1 MQEYAARFAEFLEQ
15 LAVKIRSLTIDRIS
29 KAIRLAGMGI
39 VVGSLGFSALIFL
52 VWALFEVLEIPLTT
66 GGAFALI
73 GVAILVI
80 GAVMWSKRFK

>member
-1 MQEYAARFAEFLEQ
+1 MHEYAARFAELLEQ
-15 LAVKIRSLTIDRIS
+15 IAIKIRSLTVDRIS

-39 VVGSLGFSALIFL
+39 VVAALGFSALIFL
-52 VWALFEVLEIPLTT
+52 VWAIFEALEIPLTT

-73 GVAILVI
+73 GVAVLVT